1 MSDSDRYYGNL
12 PGRSAY
18 TAQPSGDRPPTRQPR
33 RGRQPFRSRSR
44 LVVGAIAALIFGL
57 VLLVVGPSEAALA
70 LQLEGTPGALTVSS
84 CMRQPDGKS
93 YDYACIGDFHATK
106 GTLNITDASYTS
118 VDNLTGHTVTLQ
130 RGPDGGYYAVSAASA
145 AMWIGFSVF
154 GLVLVSMFLLPPPRL
169 PDAPLRAAPRRSAH
183 PRPAPVGP
191 HRQQDHTARAA
202 RLRPLRAGRRL
213 PGHRLTPQKV
223 PGGARV
229 RPITDLDSA
238 GRGGGPQPRR
248 RVRLMREARTVVPAH
263 SQQSRSAGYIVRRTV
278 GGWVRTVPGVAIRR
292 TVLRRDGRAV
302 RVGPMP

>member
-12 PGRSAY
+12 PGGSAY

-154 GLVLVSMFLLPPPRL
+154 GLVLVGMFLMFLPSFSRRL
-169 PDAPLRAAPRRSAH
+169 DYRM
-183 PRPAPVGP
+183 RPSE
-191 HRQQDHTARAA
+191 Q
-202 RLRPLRAGRRL
+202 LRAGV
-213 PGHRLTPQKV
+213 LTPAQ
-223 PGGARV
+223 RLSV
-229 RPITDLDSA
+229 RIGS
-238 GRGGGPQPRR
+238 
-248 RVRLMREARTVVPAH
+248 RTTLLALLVFALCELAAVCLA
-263 SQQSRSAGYIVRRTV
+263 TV
-278 GGWVRTVPGVAIRR
+278 
-292 TVLRRDGRAV
+292 
-302 RVGPMP
+302 